1 MTGRVRSVGGHERVA
16 ITRWQVCSTA
26 PGATTEGARWIDA
39 AAPDGGLTAAAA
51 LRAAGAWTLDGAA
64 RRFDAEDWWFR
75 ATLPSLA
82 RAAATADGASDEAEL
97 ALTFGG
103 LATVAEVTLDGAPLL
118 SSDNMFVGHERLL
131 ERGGGELLIR
141 CRALDVAL
149 GGKRPRPRWRAPMI
163 ENQQLRW
170 FRATLLGRTPGWS
183 PPAQAVGPWRPVA
196 LERRAGVAVDDVRLR
211 VEVQGGVGRVEVA
224 CRARGLGRAIASAE
238 LVIARDGESHRVA
251 LSGGSGASGGDWSGR
266 LELRDPA
273 RWWPH
278 THGEPALY
286 DARLDLGG
294 VEVALGKIG
303 FRELVRTEPFALEV
317 NGARIFCRGACW
329 TPLDPVTLA
338 SDRSAL
344 AAALGQARDAG
355 MNMLRVGGTMVYE
368 SDDFYDLC
376 DELGILVWQ
385 DFMFANMDYP
395 EDDAAFVAGVTT
407 EATQQLARLQARPS
421 VAVLCGNSEGEQQAA
436 MFGAGRERWSPRL
449 FHETLPSLARELC
462 PDVPYWPSSAHG
474 GDFPH
479 QGNVGTTSY
488 YGVGA
493 YLRPLTDARRAEVR
507 FASECLA
514 FANVPGP
521 GALPGGPSVRVHHA
535 AWKARTPRDLGA
547 GWDFDDVRDF
557 YLGEI
562 FGVEPMRLRYAD
574 HERYLALSRVVT
586 GEVMAQTFGEW
597 RTRRSTCGGGLV
609 WFLRDLW
616 SSAGWGVVDAAG
628 VPKAAWYYCKR
639 ALQPVGAHISDEGGN
654 GLFLHVVNDRATPL
668 SGELEI
674 ALYYGGEIVVA
685 STRREVAVG
694 PRAAIEIGAATL
706 FDGFLDLSYAYRF
719 GPPSHDLVVA
729 TVRAPSGATLAQA
742 FHFPLGVPATRELDV
757 GLTAA
762 ATVDGDDA
770 IVTVRTRRFAQSVA
784 VEADGFVPDDAYF
797 HLAPGAERTLRL
809 RRVAGTSALRG
820 TLQPLNASAASK
832 IVVS

>member
-1 MTGRVRSVGGHERVA
+1 VKGRVHSVGGHERVA

-51 LRAAGAWTLDGAA
+51 LRATGAWTLDGAA

-75 ATLPSLA
+75 ATLPQVA
-82 RAAATADGASDEAEL
+82 RADGDEL

-103 LATVAEVTLDGAPLL
+103 IATLADVSLDGVPLL

-141 CRALDVAL
+141 CRALDAAL

-170 FRATLLGRTPGWS
+170 FRTTLLGRTPGWS

-196 LERRAGVAVDDVRLR
+196 LERRRGFAIDHLALGAFVV
-211 VEVQGGVGRVEVA
+211 GNVGRVRVVVM
-224 CRARGLGRAIASAE
+224 ARSLGAPLTGVLVVGDARAE
-238 LVIARDGESHRVA
+238 LRELRPGDGA
-251 LSGGSGASGGDWSGR
+251 LVGDI
-266 LELRDPA
+266 ELRDPQ

-286 DARLDLGG
+286 SARLEIGDQ
-294 VEVALGKIG
+294 VVDLGKIG
-303 FRELVRTEPFALEV
+303 FRELERRADFELAV
-317 NGARIFCRGACW
+317 NGVRVFCRGACW
-329 TPLDPVTLA
+329 TPLDPVTL
-338 SDRSAL
+338 DGDPRPAL
-344 AAALGQARDAG
+344 AQMRDAG
-355 MNMLRVGGTMVYE
+355 MNMVRVGGTMVYE
-368 SDDFYDLC
+368 SDAFYDAC
-376 DELGILVWQ
+376 DELGILIWQ

-395 EDDAAFVAGVTT
+395 EDDAGFAASVDA
-407 EATQQLARLQARPS
+407 EAKQQLMRLQARPS
-421 VAVLCGNSEGEQQAA
+421 LAVLCGNSEGEQQAA
-436 MFGAGRERWSPRL
+436 MFGAGRERWAPKL
-449 FHETLPSLARELC
+449 FHETLASLAGATC
-462 PDVPYWPSSAHG
+462 VDVPYWPSSAHG

-479 QGNVGTTSY
+479 QSNVGTTSY

-557 YLGEI
+557 YLREL
-562 FGVEPMRLRYAD
+562 FRVDPMQLRYAD

-628 VPKAAWYYCKR
+628 VPKAAWYYLKR
-639 ALQPVGAHISDEGGN
+639 ALQPVAAHISDEGGN
-654 GLFLHVVNDRATPL
+654 GLLLHVVNDAATSL
-668 SGELEI
+668 QGELEI

-685 STRREVAVG
+685 STRREIAVG
-694 PRAAIEIGAATL
+694 PRAAIEVGAATL

-729 TVRAPSGATLAQA
+729 TVRTPSGATLAQA

-757 GLTAA
+757 GLTAG
-762 ATVDGDDA
+762 ATVDGDVA

-784 VEADGFVPDDAYF
+784 VEADGFVSDDAYF
-797 HLAPGAERTLRL
+797 HLAPGAERTLHL
-809 RRVAGTSALRG
+809 RRVAGTSPLRG
-820 TLQPLNASAASK
+820 TLQPLNAAATSK